1 MVDFSRILLYNY
13 DTETILLKRYC
24 MKEDQEKIDQLYK
37 FLIGILGYFRPVF
50 SRKKAYVNFKRAIK
64 GFLIADEMKAVTDLV
79 RYVEDEDHD
88 GYDKLYERLIKFFHA
103 SSYSLEGLQDAWRNL
118 IADLNCFV
126 KVGGYNLLVGDGV
139 KVAKTGRHMVGVKK
153 MHQESES
160 MSKREYIYGQMY
172 GSIGILVGDG
182 GSKAFCLP
190 IETTIQDGNAI
201 VESWMDPSYEH
212 ESHVVKMMQSAARC
226 LKAVGSSILA
236 LDRYFLTKSAVKSL
250 IDTNGLEENVQQKR
264 SLILVTKTRSNS
276 VAFEPPPKEDDPHK
290 RGRKKLKGAKVKL
303 YDLFEERKTEFVE
316 KKMFFYDQVQDV
328 RYYCIGLLWS
338 AGQYQPM
345 RFVLVETKK
354 QKCILVS
361 SDTSLEPEQIVISYG
376 FRWKIE
382 QTFKDAKQSV
392 GTFSSHFWTPSM
404 PRLDRYR
411 RKGLPDPL
419 AAIDNEDRRKR
430 IISSYEAYGKFTMV
444 GNIAQGLLQLMALK
458 ANEIGYES
466 IKYLRTYTKKVM
478 SEDSMNFNLRKTI
491 KQGIDLFNDA
501 PIPHLISQTPIS

>member
-1 MVDFSRILLYNY
+1 
-13 DTETILLKRYC
+13 
-24 MKEDQEKIDQLYK
+24 MKEDKEKIELLYEY
-37 FLIGILGYFRPVF
+37 LIGILGYFRPFF
-50 SRKKAYVNFKRAIK
+50 SRKKAYVNFKRAIN

-79 RYVEDEDHD
+79 RYLESENEDD
-88 GYDKLYERLIKFFHA
+88 YDKLYERLIKFFHA
-103 SSYSLEGLQDAWRNL
+103 SSYSLQDLQDAWRSVL
-118 IADLNCFV
+118 ADLNCFV

-139 KVAKTGRHMVGVKK
+139 KVAKSGRHMVGVKK

-160 MSKREYIYGQMY
+160 MSKREYIFGQMY

-201 VESWMDPSYEH
+201 VESWMDPSYKH

-226 LKAVGSSILA
+226 LKAAGSSILA

-250 IDTNGLEENVQQKR
+250 IDTNDLEENVQHKR
-264 SLILVTKTRSNS
+264 SMILVTKTRSNS
-276 VAFEPPPKEDDPHK
+276 VAFELPPKEDDPHK
-290 RGRKKLKGAKVKL
+290 RGRKKLKGTKVKL
-303 YDLFEERKTEFVE
+303 YDLFEEKKAEFVE
-316 KKMFFYDQVQDV
+316 KKMFFYDKEQDV
-328 RYYCIGLLWS
+328 RYYCIDLLWS
-338 AGQYQPM
+338 PGLYHTM
-345 RFVLVETKK
+345 RFVLVETKDR
-354 QKCILVS
+354 KCTLVS
-361 SDTSLEPEQIVISYG
+361 SDTTLTPEQIAVAYSY
-376 FRWKIE
+376 RWKIE

-392 GTFSSHFWTPSM
+392 GTFSSHFWTLSM

-419 AAIDNEDRRKR
+419 AAIDNEGRKRR

-478 SEDSMNFNLRKTI
+478 SEDSMNFNLRKRI
-491 KQGIDLFNDA
+491 KQGIDLFYDE
-501 PIPHLISQTPIS
+501 PIPHVISRTPIS